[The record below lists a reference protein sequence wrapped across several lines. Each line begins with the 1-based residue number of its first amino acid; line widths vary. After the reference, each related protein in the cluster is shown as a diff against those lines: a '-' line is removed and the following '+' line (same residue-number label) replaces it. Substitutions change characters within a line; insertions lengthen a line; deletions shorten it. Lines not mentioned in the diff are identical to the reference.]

1 VLGRAKPGWTPLL
14 PLLYDCLGA
23 TDGLATPTLLLC
35 CGALLNDGA
44 GLLLTEGRDDEP
56 LLLLPPP
63 PPPPPVDGLRWA
75 LAGIAKS
82 THTSAPK
89 AVFKT
94 FLYIAFMMKNC
105 YLKIL

>member
-1 VLGRAKPGWTPLL
+1 MPG
-14 PLLYDCLGA
+14 LYDCLGA
-23 TDGLATPTLLLC
+23 TDDGLETPTLLLC
-35 CGALLNDGA
+35 CGARLNDGA

-56 LLLLPPP
+56 LLLLLPPPPP

-75 LAGIAKS
+75 LAGIAKN

-94 FLYIAFMMKNC
+94 FLYIAFMMKYC
-105 YLKIL
+105 YLKN